1 MSDRHGTPPDE
12 TAIARKSP
20 VGQKG
25 YTGNPGGRPKRLRE
39 IEAMLDGEHRTV
51 DNMRQVYNRLKF
63 LALGE
68 PVEVMFRGAVVRI
81 ELEADPAFMKLY
93 LERVIGPVKELEVDL
108 SDAPPDVLEYLLKL
122 QN

>member
-1 MSDRHGTPPDE
+1 MSDRHGTPPD
-12 TAIARKSP
+12 AIVRKSP

-39 IEAMLDGEHRTV
+39 IEAMLDAEHRTV

-68 PVEVMFRGAVVRI
+68 PVEVLFKGTVVNI
-81 ELEADPAFMKLY
+81 KLEADPAFMKLY

-108 SDAPPDVLEYLLKL
+108 SDAPPEVLEYLLKL